1 MDVRLGITEEAI
13 HNEEEME
20 QKNENLLCRIRREIS
35 DGGDEDYDTRNTEA
49 T

>member
-1 MDVRLGITEEAI
+1 MDVRLGITNEAI

-20 QKNENLLCRIRREIS
+20 QKNDNLLCRIGREIS
-35 DGGDEDYDTRNTEA
+35 EEGNEDYDTSNTEA